1 MMSGTT
7 GPLPLVSVVLC
18 TYNGARFL
26 EAQLNSLASQTV
38 PLNRLVLRDDG
49 STDKTV
55 SIVRDWSQ
63 NHRVPLVHVT
73 QPVTRLGPARS
84 FLTALAAGGP
94 AQVHLLADQDD
105 VWLPMKIERAIKAL
119 EAGPQQPRLYA
130 ARQLYVDRELHPL
143 GTSPMPGSTEFSA
156 AVYESQLT
164 GCTMAL
170 NETLRLLVSRRVP
183 QQALM
188 HDWWIYML
196 ASASGEIV
204 FDEMPTML
212 YRQHGQNVIGVGPT
226 GLVALKERVRRAAFA
241 PGGQRRAQL
250 MEFGETFA
258 DLLSDQQRAL
268 INSLTSTSSSCWR
281 RWAIGTSVPISRRG
295 WLNRLG
301 TRLAIIRG
309 RY

>member
-1 MMSGTT
+1 MSGNS
-7 GPLPLVSVVLC
+7 GPLPLVSLVLC

-26 EAQLNSLASQTV
+26 DEQLNSLAAQTV
-38 PLNRLVLRDDG
+38 PVNRLVLRDDG
-49 STDKTV
+49 STDATV
-55 SIVRDWSQ
+55 SIVRAWSQ
-63 NHRVPLVHVT
+63 EQRIPLIHVT
-73 QPVTRLGPARS
+73 EPVTRLGPARS

-94 AQVHLLADQDD
+94 ARFHLLADQDD
-105 VWLPMKIERAIKAL
+105 VWLPMKIERAVKAL
-119 EAGPQQPRLYA
+119 EAGPQLPRLYA
-130 ARQLYVDRELHPL
+130 ARQLYVDRELHSL
-143 GTSPMPGSTEFSA
+143 GTSPMPGSMEFSA

-170 NETLRLLVSRRVP
+170 NEPLRLLVSRRVP

-212 YRQHGQNVIGVGPT
+212 YRQHGQNVIGAGPT
-226 GLVALKERVRRAAFA
+226 GLGAWKERVSRAVIE

-250 MEFGETFA
+250 KEFGDTFS
-258 DLLSDQQRAL
+258 DLLSDQQRTL
-268 INSLTSTSSSCWR
+268 INALTSTSPSWWQ
-281 RWAIGTSVPISRRG
+281 RWALGTSVPISRRG

-309 RY
+309 RF